1 MPDSDSIAFYLNQ
14 ARELRG
20 KLPYNNGMV
29 DVNLLSGICKTEIG
43 GDALAAGIEELQQ
56 VTAKGTSATRA
67 KAYHQLAQ
75 TYLK

>member
-29 DVNLLSGICKTEIG
+29 DVNRLSGICKTGIG
-43 GDALAAGIEELQQ
+43 AMLLRQAL
-56 VTAKGTSATRA
+56 KDFC
-67 KAYHQLAQ
+67 
-75 TYLK
+75 